1 MPEETKYPEKQFRM
15 PRGISAAIWSKP
27 VEEHGQIRTKF
38 SIKLQKSTRDEADRG
53 WKNQDIFLF
62 PADIP
67 AVITVLQKAYEHC
80 LLQEQSEEVAPV

>member
-1 MPEETKYPEKQFRM
+1 MSEESTYPEKQFRM
-15 PRGISAAIWSKP
+15 PRGISAAVWSRQ
-27 VEEHGQIRTKF
+27 VEEHGQPRTKF

-62 PADIP
+62 PAEIP

-80 LLQEQSEEVAPV
+80 LLYEQSEEAAPV